1 MIHSSINLLEVRNL
15 SKAFYGVQ
23 ALSDVHFDLR
33 PGEVHGLVGENGAG
47 KSTLIKILS
56 GIEKKDSGEIRINDR
71 TVNIKNPQHA
81 RRLGIAA
88 IFQELSQVPTLTVA
102 ENVFLNQESVKA
114 GIFLDR
120 AAMIRKTRDILEYYS
135 IDLAP
140 CTLISSL
147 SAGRRQLA
155 EIVKAISLNARIL
168 IMDEPTAS
176 LSDAETRVVFNVIE
190 NYKKTGAG
198 IIYISHR
205 MDEILSKTDRVTILR
220 DGQLVHCNDTGKLD
234 LPAIV
239 KHMVGREV
247 EIYQST
253 DKSSGKV
260 AAPKPRLEI
269 KNFSRE
275 GQFVDVS
282 FKVNEGEI
290 FGIAG
295 LVGSG
300 RSELVEAIFGI
311 RKPDSG
317 KIFVDGSMVSIS
329 SVDDALKHKI
339 ALLPEDRHTKGLVLD
354 HTIEQNMT
362 LPVLKD
368 FCFMKWLNHRKARQF
383 VRDNIRC
390 LSIRPDDPK
399 KVVNYLSGG
408 NQQKV
413 VIAKWLATNPQIL
426 MVDEPTA
433 GIDVHAKSE
442 VHNLLRNL
450 AKKGVSIIM
459 ISSELPEL
467 LAHSDRVMIMNHG
480 RVLGIYTE
488 IEQEQIMS
496 LIMRDM
502 IKNPAAMQT
511 EVG

>member
-1 MIHSSINLLEVRNL
+1 MVHSSNNLLEVRNL

-23 ALSDVHFDLR
+23 ALNDVHFDLR
-33 PGEVHGLVGENGAG
+33 PGEVHGLIGENGAG
-47 KSTLIKILS
+47 KSTLVKILS
-56 GIEKKDSGEIRINDR
+56 GIEKKDAGDIKINEQPVHIR
-71 TVNIKNPQHA
+71 NPQHA

-88 IFQELSQVPTLTVA
+88 IFQELSQIQSLTIA

-120 AAMIRKTRDILEYYS
+120 AAIIRKTRDILKTYS

-140 CTLISSL
+140 ETLISDL
-147 SAGRRQLA
+147 SVGHRQLV
-155 EIVKAISLNARIL
+155 EIVKAISLGTRIL

-176 LSDAETRVVFNVIE
+176 LSEVETQVVFNVIE
-190 NYKKTGAG
+190 DYKKTGAG

-205 MDEILSKTDRVTILR
+205 MDEIFSQTDRVTILR
-220 DGQLVHCNDTGKLD
+220 DGQFVHCGNTAKLD
-234 LPAIV
+234 LPTIV

-253 DKSSGKV
+253 DKSSSKV
-260 AAPKPRLEI
+260 AVPKPRLEI
-269 KNFSRE
+269 KNFTKKE
-275 GQFVDVS
+275 QFTDVS

-311 RKPDSG
+311 CKPDSG
-317 KIFVDGSMVSIS
+317 KISIDGLKVSIS
-329 SVDDALKHKI
+329 SVKDALKHGI

-354 HTIEQNMT
+354 HTIEQNMI

-368 FCFMKWLNHRKARQF
+368 FCFMMWLNYRKIRQF

-390 LSIRPDDPK
+390 LSIRPNDPK
-399 KVVNYLSGG
+399 KVINYLSGG

-413 VIAKWLATNPQIL
+413 AIAKWLATNPHIL

-467 LAHSDRVMIMNHG
+467 LAHSDRVMVMNHG
-480 RVLGIYTE
+480 RVLGIYNE

-496 LIMRDM
+496 LIMQDIINNR
-502 IKNPAAMQT
+502 AAMRK